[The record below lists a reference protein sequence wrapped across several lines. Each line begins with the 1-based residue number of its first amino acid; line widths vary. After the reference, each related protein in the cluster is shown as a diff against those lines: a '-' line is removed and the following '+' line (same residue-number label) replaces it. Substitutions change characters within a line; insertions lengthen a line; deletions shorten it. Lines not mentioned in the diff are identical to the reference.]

1 MPTNEPS
8 YLTAA
13 RRDIGL
19 REIKG
24 PKHAGR
30 IVQMLQRLGAW
41 WRDDETPWCG
51 VAVASWLSE
60 SGYPIPKHYYRALAW
75 ADYGIPGWAT
85 GIFGPP
91 LGSIAVLTRKGGGHV
106 ALVTGVTRDQSHVR
120 LLGGNQGDAVS
131 EAWFPASRV
140 SAYRLPA
147 GVARSSTPVAPLGTL
162 SEREA

>member
-1 MPTNEPS
+1 MILNEPS

-30 IVQMLQRLGAW
+30 IVQMLARLGAW

-60 SGYPIPKHYYRALAW
+60 TGHPIPKHYYRALAW
-75 ADYGIPGWAT
+75 ADYGAPQL
-85 GIFGPP
+85 GP
-91 LGSIAVLTRKGGGHV
+91 LHGAIAVLSRKGGGHV
-106 ALVTGVTRDQSHVR
+106 GLVTGITRDGKHVR
-120 LLGGNQGDAVS
+120 LLGGNQNDAVN

-140 SAYRLPA
+140 TAYRLPV
-147 GVARSSTPVAPLGTL
+147 GVPLIPPTFALLGAMST
-162 SEREA
+162 SES

>member
-1 MPTNEPS
+1 MPFTPSASEPS

-19 REIKG
+19 REVKG

-60 SGYPIPKHYYRALAW
+60 AGYPIPKHYYRALAW
-75 ADYGIPGWAT
+75 ADYGDGLALPRQGA
-85 GIFGPP
+85 
-91 LGSIAVLTRKGGGHV
+91 IAVLTRKGGGHV
-106 ALVTGVTRDQSHVR
+106 ALVTGATPDYKHVR

-131 EAWFPASRV
+131 EAWFPASRIT
-140 SAYRLPA
+140 AYRVPPGASLA
-147 GVARSSTPVAPLGTL
+147 VWVASAKVGTL
-162 SEREA
+162 SKSEA

>member
-1 MPTNEPS
+1 MSTEPA

-51 VAVASWLSE
+51 VAMAAWMAE
-60 SGYPIPKHYYRALAW
+60 AGYGYPKHYYRALAW
-75 ADYGIPGWAT
+75 ADWGVRLS
-85 GIFGPP
+85 GPMQ
-91 LGSIAVLTRKGGGHV
+91 GAVAVLSRKGGGHV
-106 ALVTGVTRDQSHVR
+106 GIVTGVTAYGRHVR
-120 LLGGNQGDAVS
+120 LLGGNQNDAVN
-131 EAWFPASRV
+131 EAWFPIERV
-140 SAYRLPA
+140 TAFRAP
-147 GVARSSTPVAPLGTL
+147 PVGNLERAVVSPPGTMSK
-162 SEREA
+162 SEA